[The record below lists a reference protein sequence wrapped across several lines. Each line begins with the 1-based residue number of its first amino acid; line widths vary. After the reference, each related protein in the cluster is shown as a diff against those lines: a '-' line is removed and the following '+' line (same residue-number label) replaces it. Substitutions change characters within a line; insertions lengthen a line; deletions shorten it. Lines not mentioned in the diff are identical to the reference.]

1 MVYLVSTRFN
11 NETWEQNVDFK
22 KKYNYTGCIYG
33 VPNPMSPKIYV
44 DEPVFVVEM
53 NNSQNKIEGIGLVK
67 NNIRLDNHYKIYH
80 AGNYNRYV
88 FKGKHYLSRM
98 ELLNINKDL
107 IDTLD
112 YILFKEKTHLKRG
125 MGFTTIPEKLLNNE
139 KRLVKDIKG
148 EIKNIFIRVFS

>member
-11 NETWEQNVDFK
+11 NDTWEENIHFK
-22 KKYNYTGCIYG
+22 QKYNYTGCIYG
-33 VPNPMSPKIYV
+33 VPSPMSPKISI

-53 NNSQNKIEGIGLVK
+53 NNSMNKIEGIGLVK
-67 NNIRLDNHYKIYH
+67 NNIRLDKYYKIYH

-88 FKGKHYLSRM
+88 FKGKHHLNRS
-98 ELLNINKDL
+98 ELEEINKDL
-107 IDTLD
+107 VDTLD

>member
-88 FKGKHYLSRM
+88 FKGKHYLSRI

-107 IDTLD
+107 IDTLY

>member
-11 NETWEQNVDFK
+11 NDTWEQNVLFR

-33 VPNPMSPKIYV
+33 VPIPMSPKICLN
-44 DEPVFVVEM
+44 EPVFVVEM
-53 NNSQNKIEGIGLVK
+53 NNTANKIEGIGLVK
-67 NNIRLDNHYKIYH
+67 NNIRLDKYYKIYH
-80 AGNYNRYV
+80 SGNYNRYV
-88 FKGKHYLSRM
+88 FKGKNHLDRL
-98 ELLNINKDL
+98 ELLDINKDL
-107 IDTLD
+107 VDTLD

-139 KRLVKDIKG
+139 KRLVKDIKT

>member
-53 NNSQNKIEGIGLVK
+53 NNSQNKIEGIGL
-67 NNIRLDNHYKIYH
+67 
-80 AGNYNRYV
+80 
-88 FKGKHYLSRM
+88 
-98 ELLNINKDL
+98 
-107 IDTLD
+107 
-112 YILFKEKTHLKRG
+112 
-125 MGFTTIPEKLLNNE
+125 
-139 KRLVKDIKG
+139 
-148 EIKNIFIRVFS
+148 IKNILVYFDS